1 MVKIIGVRFRNVG
14 KIYYFNPKSFQIK
27 QGDHVIVET
36 ARGVEYGTVVLGP
49 KEVDEKDVIQ
59 PLKDVIRLATPKDDA
74 REESNRKRENDIK
87 RICRTGNQRRP
98 TEPDRGSFSDQCI
111 AR

>member
-1 MVKIIGVRFRNVG
+1 M
-14 KIYYFNPKSFQIK
+14 
-27 QGDHVIVET
+27 IVET

-74 REESNRKRENDIK
+74 REESNRKREKEAYQICLK
-87 RICRTGNQRRP
+87 RSGRMSWI
-98 TEPDRGSFSDQCI
+98 
-111 AR
+111 